1 TEVVECMVYD
11 FSGLRVHSR
20 TSSHPFQNLRL
31 IFMKSPKTLILSG
44 CSKLKKFPEIVGNMK
59 FLRQLLLDGTDIKG
73 LLLSIVLLS
82 GIVQLNL
89 KGCKNIECLPNFISA
104 LKFPSTLNF
113 SGLLKFRLFPEI
125 MGCIEHLLALRLL
138 GTAIRGLP

>member
-1 TEVVECMVYD
+1 MT
-11 FSGLRVHSR
+11 FQNLRFILW
-20 TSSHPFQNLRL
+20 TSSHPFQNLRS
-31 IFMKSPKTLILSG
+31 IFMKSPKTLVLSG

-59 FLRQLLLDGTDIKG
+59 FLQQLLLDGTDIKG

-89 KGCKNIECLPNFISA
+89 KGCKNIECLPNSIIA

-113 SGLLKFRLFPEI
+113 SDLLKFRLFPEI
-125 MGCIEHLLALRLL
+125 MGRMEHILAL
-138 GTAIRGLP
+138 